1 MHLVTAV
8 ERQQIED
15 VVRLVRNALDVSVL
29 GIYLHGSATAG
40 VLRTLSD
47 LDILAV
53 TSRQTTGGERA
64 ALVAG
69 LLLHSGPYPP
79 DGPMRPLELT
89 VLALPDVKPW
99 RYPPR
104 TDFQYGEWRRADFER
119 GEATPWAVENPDA
132 AVLITAVRG
141 NSEALFGPRASDLF
155 DAVPRGDLMRAN
167 LESIPA
173 LLADLPWD
181 TRNVLLTFA
190 RMWVTVATG
199 ELRPKDE
206 AATWAM
212 QRLPAHEATLLG
224 RARDQYVEG
233 VTGEWGPE
241 ALDLARTT
249 VEAMAGEIRREAVA
263 L

>member
-15 VVRLVRNALDVSVL
+15 VIRLLRSALGESVL

-53 TSRQTTGGERA
+53 SSRPTTPGERA

-69 LLLHSGPYPP
+69 LLRYSGPYPP

-104 TDFQYGEWRRADFER
+104 TDFQYGEWLRADFER
-119 GEATPWAVENPDA
+119 GEPVPWTVENPDA

-141 NSEALFGPRASDLF
+141 NAEALFGPPASELL
-155 DAVPRGDLMRAN
+155 DAVPRKDLIRAN

-173 LLADLPWD
+173 LLEDLPWD
-181 TRNVLLTFA
+181 TRNVLLTLA

-199 ELRPKDE
+199 ELRPKDG
-206 AATWAM
+206 AAAWAM
-212 QRLPAHEATLLG
+212 QRLPPREAALLG
-224 RARDQYVEG
+224 TVRDQYVEG

-241 ALDLARTT
+241 ALEAARAAAE
-249 VEAMAGEIRREAVA
+249 VMAGRIRDAATR
-263 L
+263 